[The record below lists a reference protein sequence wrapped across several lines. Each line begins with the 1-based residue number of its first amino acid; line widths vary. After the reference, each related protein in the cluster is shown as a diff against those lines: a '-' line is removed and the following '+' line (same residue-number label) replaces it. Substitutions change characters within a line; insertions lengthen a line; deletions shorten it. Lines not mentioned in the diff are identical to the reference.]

1 MRLEEAGLQA
11 GREGAGGLHPRRA
24 RALRVFLANRMA
36 VAGAVGV
43 GVVTLAALLAPVL
56 APFDPT
62 LQGELATGR
71 LQPPGSGHL
80 LGTDQFARDV
90 LSRLL
95 HGARVSLG
103 IGVLAV
109 ALGVGAGTVTGALAG
124 WKGGW
129 LDALLMRT
137 VDLVLSFPR
146 LVLLILLVALLR
158 PSIGLVI
165 VLLGF
170 IQWPVVARIVR
181 AEVRGQREREFV
193 EAGRA
198 LGFSESR
205 LLLRHVLPN
214 AMGPILVVAALGVGE
229 AIILEAGLSF
239 LGLGVQPP
247 TPSWGGMV
255 AEGRHHLL
263 GGWWLATVP
272 GLAIVLVVL
281 SFNLVGDGVRDALD
295 PRLGS

>member
-1 MRLEEAGLQA
+1 MRA
-11 GREGAGGLHPRRA
+11 PRP
-24 RALRVFLANRMA
+24 LRTFLRNRMA
-36 VAGAVGV
+36 VAGGMGVLLFAGMAV
-43 GVVTLAALLAPVL
+43 LAPVL
-56 APFDPT
+56 APFDPAV
-62 LQGELATGR
+62 QGALSTDRFLA
-71 LQPPGSGHL
+71 PGGEHL

-90 LSRLL
+90 FSRLV
-95 HGARVSLG
+95 HGARVSLA

-109 ALGVGAGTVTGALAG
+109 LLGVGAGTLLGAAAG
-124 WKGGW
+124 WRGGW
-129 LDALLMRT
+129 LDTLVMRT
-137 VDLVLSFPR
+137 VDLVLAFPR

-158 PSIGLVI
+158 PSLGLVI

-170 IQWPVVARIVR
+170 IQAPLVARLVR
-181 AEVRGQREREFV
+181 AEVRGLREREFV

-198 LGFSESR
+198 LGYSGTR
-205 LLLRHVLPN
+205 LLWVHVLPN
-214 AMGPILVVAALGVGE
+214 AMGPILVAAALGVGE

-263 GGWWLATVP
+263 GAWWLATFP

-281 SFNLVGDGVRDALD
+281 SFNLVGDGLRDVLD
-295 PRLGS
+295 PRVDG